1 MRNIVRLGLFCF
13 GVLLQFTSFWVAQV
27 EQAGWVLNIVSPK
40 SVRGMAGVRIL
51 ATETPLEQND
61 QGFREISD
69 IVKMRFRELYP
80 NENWDNVDVMK
91 CLPEGKQTITGMGI
105 NLGGVGVRFLLS
117 NGKDGKLRTDHLRS
131 EFEKMRKWDVFCWS
145 LGLLIVGIVVVQVP
159 LFLIESGARA
169 KSTTGKKKP
178 G

>member
-1 MRNIVRLGLFCF
+1 
-13 GVLLQFTSFWVAQV
+13 
-27 EQAGWVLNIVSPK
+27 
-40 SVRGMAGVRIL
+40 
-51 ATETPLEQND
+51 
-61 QGFREISD
+61 
-69 IVKMRFRELYP
+69 
-80 NENWDNVDVMK
+80 
-91 CLPEGKQTITGMGI
+91 
-105 NLGGVGVRFLLS
+105 VGVRFLLS